1 MKKTTTGNTHTNTT
15 TAKTANTT
23 AAEERRNRL
32 RALIAKQIDELD
44 ASGRFDGQTFFPVK
58 WFEKIEGRSMIDV
71 ILDHLCVQRGIGVE
85 NPTAAQKLHI
95 LTDEIEA
102 SHGTRS
108 RNKHEAEL
116 VSFEIDECLSNFTG
130 IRLDPAEVKHLI
142 KFFYHA
148 GDRGIRKAITRA
160 TRSAILWEAEAEM
173 ARKPFTPPMP
183 LKPRK
188 GRKA

>member
-1 MKKTTTGNTHTNTT
+1 MKKTTTGSTHTNTT

-85 NPTAAQKLHI
+85 PHRRTKVAY
-95 LTDEIEA
+95 
-102 SHGTRS
+102 S
-108 RNKHEAEL
+108 
-116 VSFEIDECLSNFTG
+116 
-130 IRLDPAEVKHLI
+130 
-142 KFFYHA
+142 
-148 GDRGIRKAITRA
+148 DR
-160 TRSAILWEAEAEM
+160 
-173 ARKPFTPPMP
+173 
-183 LKPRK
+183 
-188 GRKA
+188 